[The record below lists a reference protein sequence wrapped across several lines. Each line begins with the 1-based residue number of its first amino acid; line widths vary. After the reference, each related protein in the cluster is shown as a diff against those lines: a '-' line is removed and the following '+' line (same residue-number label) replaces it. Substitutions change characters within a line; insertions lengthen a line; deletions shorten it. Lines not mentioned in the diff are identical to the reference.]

1 MAKDFSYEIIEEIG
15 QVSKPTASGWS
26 IRLNLISW
34 NGWGKPKLDIRSW
47 NEDMTRMGKGIS
59 LSEEDAKDLAGL
71 LNSYLGIGVE
81 DLDLPLTRDEMLK
94 ELEEQE
100 ANKPM

>member
-15 QVSKPTASGWS
+15 QVGESTASGWS
-26 IRLNLISW
+26 TRLNLISW
-34 NGWGKPKLDIRSW
+34 NGGKPKLDIRSW
-47 NEDMTRMGKGIS
+47 NEDMTSMGKGIS
-59 LSEEDAKDLAGL
+59 LSEDDAKDLAGL
-71 LNSYLGIGVE
+71 LNSYLGIDVE

-100 ANKPM
+100 ANKPV

>member
-15 QVSKPTASGWS
+15 KVGEPTTSGWFT
-26 IRLNLISW
+26 RLNLISW
-34 NGWGKPKLDIRSW
+34 NGGKPKLDIRSW
-47 NEDMTRMGKGIS
+47 NEDMSRMGKGIS
-59 LSEEDAKDLAGL
+59 LSENDAKDLAGL
-71 LNSYLGIGVE
+71 LNSYLGVDLE

>member
-1 MAKDFSYEIIEEIG
+1 MAKEFSYEIIEEIG
-15 QVSKPTASGWS
+15 QVSRPTASGWS

-71 LNSYLGIGVE
+71 LNSYLGIEE
-81 DLDLPLTRDEMLK
+81 DLERPLTKEEMLA
-94 ELEEQE
+94 ELKEQE
-100 ANKPM
+100 GL

>member
-26 IRLNLISW
+26 TRVNLISW
-34 NGWGKPKLDIRSW
+34 NGGKPKVDIRSW
-47 NEDMTRMGKGIS
+47 NEDMSRIGKGIS

-81 DLDLPLTRDEMLK
+81 DLDLPLTREEMLAELK
-94 ELEEQE
+94 EQGGSN
-100 ANKPM
+100 A